1 MAMTTFGITRSK
13 NEDDCI
19 EGSIRRALTQYDHV
33 IIGDNSTDDTRKILE
48 QLVSEGLPITLLDDW
63 KLSVEQRD
71 VMTDYAQMAAWMGA
85 DWVCPFDIDEVWFV
99 PDGRIGDALAALDS
113 EIMVV
118 VASNT
123 THCATDRDDPNEPD
137 PMTRMGWRSRD
148 VLPLAKV
155 ACRCRPDLRID
166 HGNHVAHYDTPVETI
181 EGGLI
186 EIRHFPY
193 RTPEQFIKRVEGAWP
208 PLRDSGLPESH
219 GTHMWAY
226 GRCLDEHGPDG
237 LRSWFRDGMF
247 FTDPASNP
255 ELVYDP
261 APSY

>member
-1 MAMTTFGITRSK
+1 MTTFGITRSK
-13 NEDDCI
+13 NEDDII
-19 EGSIRRALTQYDHV
+19 EGSMRRMLRQVDHI

-48 QLVSEGLPITLLDDW
+48 RLVDEGLPITLLDDYRRN
-63 KLSVEQRD
+63 VEQRE

-85 DWVCPFDIDEVWFV
+85 EWVCPFDIDEVWFV
-99 PDGRIGDALAALDS
+99 PGGRIGDALLELPDAVCA
-113 EIMVV
+113 V
-118 VASNT
+118 VASNV
-123 THCATDRDDPNEPD
+123 THCCTDADDPDEPD
-137 PMTRMGWRSRD
+137 PMTRMGWRDRN
-148 VLPLAKV
+148 VLPLGKV
-155 ACRCRPDLRID
+155 ACRARPDLTID
-166 HGNHVAHYDTPVETI
+166 HGNHVAHFESRVDTV

-193 RTPEQFIKRVEGAWP
+193 RSPEQFIKRVEGAWP
-208 PLRDSGLPESH
+208 TLRDSGLPESH

-261 APSY
+261 CPGVV